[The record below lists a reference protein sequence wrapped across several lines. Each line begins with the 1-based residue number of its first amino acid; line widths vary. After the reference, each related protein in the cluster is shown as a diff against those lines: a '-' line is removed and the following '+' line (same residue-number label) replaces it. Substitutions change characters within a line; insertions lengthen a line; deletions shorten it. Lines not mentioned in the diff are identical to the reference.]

1 MSKPTEDLK
10 KDLQEPIEKLNA
22 SNVQETF
29 KEIAKKLFKNYCIQ
43 CGEKKY
49 YFAEIEF
56 YYYTEKS
63 PKTDSNNC
71 NWQGVTYDRKKKV
84 GDLFYHLSGCDICF
98 DSELKKSENKKG
110 KKVGYGGG
118 ILIRSLVD
126 EDNNVT
132 AGPMICVNQ
141 MLNECGKGNVPS
153 LVKQENKMDL
163 EVQETYR
170 FLGDKDFKLI
180 EKKQNRDG
188 DLKIAFFNKKIEKKS
203 WDKARPSYY
212 SNRFKYVEKN
222 SALKDL

>member
-10 KDLQEPIEKLNA
+10 KDLQEPIEKLNG

-29 KEIAKKLFKNYCIQ
+29 KEIAEKLFKNYYIQ

-56 YYYTEKS
+56 YYYSDKS
-63 PKTDSNNC
+63 PDSDG
-71 NWQGVTYDRKKKV
+71 WQGVTYDRIKNV

-98 DSELKKSENKKG
+98 NSKLEKNKDKKDEM
-110 KKVGYGGG
+110 VGFGGG
-118 ILIRSLVD
+118 ILIRSIED
-126 EDNNVT
+126 EEGNVT
-132 AGPMICVNQ
+132 AGPMTCVNK
-141 MLNECGKGNVPS
+141 MLNACGKGNVPF

-203 WDKARPSYY
+203 WNKARPSYY

>member
-10 KDLQEPIEKLNA
+10 EALKKDLQDPIVSIDKMDFPV
-22 SNVQETF
+22 VQKTF
-29 KEIAKKLFKNYCIQ
+29 EDIAKKLFKNYCIQ

-63 PKTDSNNC
+63 PKTDSNN
-71 NWQGVTYDRKKKV
+71 WQGVTYDRKKKV

-98 DSELKKSENKKG
+98 DSELKKSENEKDKM
-110 KKVGYGGG
+110 VGYGGG
-118 ILIRSLVD
+118 VLIRSLVD
-126 EDNNVT
+126 EDKNVT
-132 AGPMICVNQ
+132 AGPMNCVNE

-180 EKKQNRDG
+180 GKKQNRDG

-203 WDKARPSYY
+203 WNKARPSYY
-212 SNRFKYVEKN
+212 SNRFKYVEK
-222 SALKDL
+222 K